1 MSDWL
6 YFVPDYNKLVKI
18 KMFDDGNEKYQY
30 FINKWTVCGKWK
42 GKVKLINI
50 NKITTVTS
58 ISSWKIINTI

>member
-18 KMFDDGNEKYQY
+18 KMFDDGNVKYQY

-50 NKITTVTS
+50 DKNI
-58 ISSWKIINTI
+58 